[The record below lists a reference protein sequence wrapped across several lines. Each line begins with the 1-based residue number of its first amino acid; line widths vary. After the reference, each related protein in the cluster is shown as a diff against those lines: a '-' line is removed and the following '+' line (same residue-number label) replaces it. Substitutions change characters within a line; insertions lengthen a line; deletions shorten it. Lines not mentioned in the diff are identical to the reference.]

1 MAQALRFKKSIKEIH
16 SACKIDPWFIEQ
28 ISLIVDS
35 EKIIHKKGMPS
46 NGLELQQIKS
56 LGFSDKKISELSNIS
71 LNKVVN
77 HRHKLRVFPNFKR
90 IDTCAAEFKSLTPY
104 MYSTYHKYEL
114 NNNGCESKPSDKKK
128 IIILGSGPNR
138 IGQGI

>member
-1 MAQALRFKKSIKEIH
+1 LRFKKSVKEIH

-28 ISLIVDS
+28 IGLIVDS
-35 EKIIHKKGMPS
+35 EKVISKKGIPS
-46 NGLELQQIKS
+46 NGLELQRIKS
-56 LGFSDKKISELSNIS
+56 LGFSDKKISELSSIN
-71 LNKVVN
+71 LNKVT
-77 HRHKLRVFPNFKR
+77 KLRHTLKVFPNFKR

-128 IIILGSGPNR
+128 NNNTR
-138 IGQGI
+138 